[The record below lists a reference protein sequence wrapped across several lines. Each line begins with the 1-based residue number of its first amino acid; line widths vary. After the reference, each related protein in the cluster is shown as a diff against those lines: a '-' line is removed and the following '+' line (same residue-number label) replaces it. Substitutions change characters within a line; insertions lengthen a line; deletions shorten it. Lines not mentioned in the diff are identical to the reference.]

1 MAFDGSGLTTG
12 WLTVHVFPNKQLLTM
27 IKDKCTRIKDNNI
40 ITGVGGGGN
49 GLPTILEGRP
59 ELEIGLF
66 DDGLPDGGGGG
77 GFLCTP
83 PANPELGLLPL
94 LDTRRE
100 SLESSDIDPF

>member
-1 MAFDGSGLTTG
+1 MAFTREVST
-12 WLTVHVFPNKQLLTM
+12 VFPNKQLTM

-59 ELEIGLF
+59 ELEVDVGLL

-83 PANPELGLLPL
+83 PAIPELGLLPP

-100 SLESSDIDPF
+100 SLKCSDIDPF